1 MTARGKGP
9 TDEKPRD
16 VGDDQEAG
24 YQAGENFA
32 PRNRGEVADEIDR
45 AAAEESARLAREARE
60 DADVNPGTASQTPWE
75 TRVERGEEWT
85 EERVPA
91 REARGEEEPN
101 SETSRRGLRNPP
113 PEE

>member
-1 MTARGKGP
+1 MTRRGKGP

-24 YQAGENFA
+24 YQAGEDFA
-32 PRNRGEVADEIDR
+32 PRNRGAVEDAVDR

-60 DADVNPGTASQTPWE
+60 DADVSTTPISQTPWE
-75 TRVERGEEWT
+75 ARVERGEEWT
-85 EERVPA
+85 EERVPE

-101 SETSRRGLRNPP
+101 SETSRRGLLNPP